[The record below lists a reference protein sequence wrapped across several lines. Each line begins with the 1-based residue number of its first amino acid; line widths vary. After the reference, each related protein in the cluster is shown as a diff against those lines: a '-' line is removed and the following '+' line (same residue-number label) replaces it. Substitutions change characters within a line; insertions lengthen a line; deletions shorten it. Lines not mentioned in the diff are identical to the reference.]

1 LLDVPI
7 AGLTLLLLALIALSA
22 FFSGTETALMSVN
35 RDRLRHFAR
44 EGSRGARAAERL
56 LERPDRLVGLI
67 LICNNLINT
76 AAASIVTLICV
87 EMGGLLG
94 VAIGVALFTVVLIVF
109 GPFLLRRRTAE
120 D

>member
-1 LLDVPI
+1 MLDVPI

-67 LICNNLINT
+67 LICNNLST
-76 AAASIVTLICV
+76 R
-87 EMGGLLG
+87 
-94 VAIGVALFTVVLIVF
+94 
-109 GPFLLRRRTAE
+109 LRPRSSP
-120 D
+120 